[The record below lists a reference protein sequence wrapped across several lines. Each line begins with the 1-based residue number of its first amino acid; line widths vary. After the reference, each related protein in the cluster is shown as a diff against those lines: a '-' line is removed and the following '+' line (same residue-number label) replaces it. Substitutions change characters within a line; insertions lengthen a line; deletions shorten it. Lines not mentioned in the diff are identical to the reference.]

1 MKQIE
6 TTSEDVLMKKTY
18 QAPWMTLTLFE
29 MQDIISDSNIYVP
42 IVDDE
47 NDDPDF

>member
-1 MKQIE
+1 MKALELVPEEAQ
-6 TTSEDVLMKKTY
+6 TKKAY
-18 QAPWMTLTLFE
+18 DAPWMTLTLFE
-29 MQDIISDSNIYVP
+29 MQDVIADSNIYVP